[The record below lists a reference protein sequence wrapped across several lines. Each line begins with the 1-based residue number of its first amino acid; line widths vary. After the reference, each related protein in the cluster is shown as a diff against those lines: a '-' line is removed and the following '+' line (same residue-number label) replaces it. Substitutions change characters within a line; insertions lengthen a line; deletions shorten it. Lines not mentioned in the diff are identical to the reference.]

1 MNKTAFFLNIILCT
15 LLLSACGG
23 GDNLSQVDSGNQ
35 EGVLHLGNGT
45 EPQGI
50 DPHIVTGVP
59 EHHIVSSLFEG
70 LVSKDPYTL
79 EPVPGVAESWEISED
94 GRTYTFNLRRD
105 AVWSNGDPVTAGDFL
120 WSWERVLSP
129 ALGGQYNYMLYPVL
143 NAEAFANGEITDFR
157 QVGAKAL
164 DDYTFEVTLANPT
177 PYLLQLLDHY
187 STYPVHPETV
197 LAHGSMSDRITRWT
211 RVENIVTNGAFE
223 LTEWAIN
230 SHIRV
235 EKSDTY
241 WDAENVRLNAIM
253 FYPTENLVT
262 EERMFRDE
270 QIHMTN
276 DIPLDKVPV
285 YLENQPELIEIAP
298 YIGSYFYGIN
308 ITREP
313 LDDVRVRRALSLSID
328 RELLND
334 TVLEGIMAPAY
345 TLTPPGTK
353 EYHPPVI
360 FDYNP
365 EEARRLLAE
374 AGYPNGEGFPS
385 FEILYNTQENHR
397 RIAVAIQQMWRQEL
411 NINVDILN
419 QEWRV
424 YLDSQLNMNYDV
436 VRRGW
441 IGDYVDPNTFL
452 DMFIT
457 DGGNNKTGFSNPR
470 YDEIIQAD
478 APRTLDQEDRYALYT
493 EAEQI
498 LIEEMPIIPIYIYQ
512 SKHLKHPSVQ
522 GLPANI
528 MDYYNWK
535 YVYLEPLESF
545 EISEA
550 ID

>member
-1 MNKTAFFLNIILCT
+1 MNKTPFHLITISLVI
-15 LLLSACGG
+15 LLSACGG
-23 GDNLSQVDSGNQ
+23 GDNLSQVDAGNQ

-45 EPQGI
+45 EPQGL

-59 EHHIVSSLFEG
+59 EHHIINALFEG
-70 LVSKDPYTL
+70 LVSKDPNTL
-79 EPVPGVAESWEISED
+79 EPIPGVAESWEISED
-94 GRTYTFNLRRD
+94 GRIYTFNLRED
-105 AVWSNGDPVTAGDFL
+105 AVWSNGESVTAGDFL

-129 ALGGQYNYMLYPVL
+129 ELGGQYNYMLYPVL
-143 NAEAFANGEITDFR
+143 NAEAFANGEITDFSL
-157 QVGAKAL
+157 VGAKAL
-164 DDYTFEVTLANPT
+164 DDRTFEVTLQNPT

-187 STYPVHPETV
+187 STFPVHPETV
-197 LAHGSMSDRITRWT
+197 LAHGGMSDRISRWT
-211 RVENIVTNGAFE
+211 RVENIVTNGPFTLA
-223 LTEWAIN
+223 EWEIN

-235 EKSDTY
+235 EKSDIY
-241 WDAENVRLNAIM
+241 WDAGNVRLNAIM
-253 FYPTENLVT
+253 YYPTENLVT

-270 QIHMTN
+270 QIHMSN
-276 DIPLDKVPV
+276 DIPIDKVPV
-285 YLENQPELIEIAP
+285 YLENQPELIDIAP

-313 LDDVRVRRALSLSID
+313 LDDVLVRKALSLAID
-328 RELLND
+328 RELLIE
-334 TVLEGIMAPAY
+334 TVLEGVMAPAY

-353 EYHPPVI
+353 GYHPPII
-360 FDYNP
+360 FDYDP
-365 EEARRLLAE
+365 EEARSLLAE
-374 AGYPNGEGFPS
+374 AGYPDGEGFPS

-411 NINVDILN
+411 NINVQLTN

-424 YLDSQLNMNYDV
+424 YLDSQLNMNYDI

-457 DGGNNKTGFSNPR
+457 EGGNNKTGFSNTR
-470 YDEIIQAD
+470 YDEIIQRE
-478 APRTLDQEDRYALYT
+478 APRMLDQNERYALYS
-493 EAEQI
+493 EAERI

-512 SKHLKHPSVQ
+512 SKHLKHPSVK

-535 YVYLEPLESF
+535 YVYLEPVESF
-545 EISEA
+545 EISDA
-550 ID
+550 IE